1 MGLRAP
7 MAKLATFPRLD
18 DLVELAVA
26 GADIRPALLAALT
39 DMYVQRPFHT
49 REEDQQ
55 YCELVQRLLEG
66 VDRATRAAVAAKLI
80 DYPATPPAL
89 LEILAR
95 QTEPESDQA
104 ERAAA
109 ACRALTELFA
119 AATSEERRLILII
132 LDLAAEGLA
141 DGTSSAAIDAIR
153 GLESLALQRRTDAF
167 VARLARMLDVADA
180 QGRWIV
186 EDTGGEPIV
195 VAAKSI
201 GMPIEVL
208 QRVLLFVN
216 PAISH
221 SIPRVYALVR
231 LYAEITT
238 SAARQL
244 VSIWREAR
252 PQAGSTLPH
261 VPVYWPDALEAGRH
275 RPPRAPGFS
284 RARNEQT
291 RPISKGE
298 NG

>member
-1 MGLRAP
+1 
-7 MAKLATFPRLD
+7 MAKLATFPPLD
-18 DLVELAVA
+18 NLVELAVA

-55 YCELVQRLLEG
+55 YCELVQRLLES
-66 VDRATRAAVAAKLI
+66 VDRATRAAVAAKLF

-89 LEILAR
+89 LKILAQQAR
-95 QTEPESDQA
+95 PEPEQPQPP
-104 ERAAA
+104 AAA
-109 ACRALTELFA
+109 SRELAELFA

-132 LDLAAEGLA
+132 LDLAGESLAEWASL
-141 DGTSSAAIDAIR
+141 AAIDTIR

-167 VARLARMLDVADA
+167 VTRLARVLDVSEVL
-180 QGRWIV
+180 GRWIV
-186 EDTGGEPIV
+186 EDARGEPII

-201 GMPIEVL
+201 GMPVEIL

-231 LYAEITT
+231 LYEEITT
-238 SAARQL
+238 GAARQL
-244 VSIWREAR
+244 VAIWREAHPR
-252 PQAGSTLPH
+252 AASAVPH
-261 VPVYWPDALEAGRH
+261 VPVHWPDAVEAGRH
-275 RPPRAPGFS
+275 RPLRMPGAAS
-284 RARNEQT
+284 LRDQQT
-291 RPISKGE
+291 RPIAKGK

>member
-1 MGLRAP
+1 
-7 MAKLATFPRLD
+7 MAKLSIFPRLD

-66 VDRATRAAVAAKLI
+66 VDRGTRAAVAAKLF

-89 LEILAR
+89 LKILA
-95 QTEPESDQA
+95 QQADPERGQA
-104 ERAAA
+104 EPPAASS
-109 ACRALTELFA
+109 RELTELFA

-132 LDLAAEGLA
+132 LDLAVESFA
-141 DGTSSAAIDAIR
+141 DTASSVAIDTIR
-153 GLESLALQRRTDAF
+153 GLESLALQRRTEAF
-167 VARLARMLDVADA
+167 VASLARVLDVADT

-186 EDTGGEPIV
+186 EDARGEPIV

-231 LYAEITT
+231 LYEEITT
-238 SAARQL
+238 GAAQQL
-244 VSIWREAR
+244 VAIWREAQPR
-252 PQAGSTLPH
+252 AASASPYM
-261 VPVYWPDALEAGRH
+261 PVHWPDAVEAGRH
-275 RPPRAPGFS
+275 RPLRLSGS
-284 RARNEQT
+284 SSARNQQT
-291 RPISKGE
+291 RPITKSE
-298 NG
+298 NR

>member
-1 MGLRAP
+1 

-55 YCELVQRLLEG
+55 FCELVPRLLEG
-66 VDRATRAAVAAKLI
+66 ADRATRAAVAAKLA
-80 DYPATPPAL
+80 DYSATPPAL
-89 LEILAR
+89 LKILA
-95 QTEPESDQA
+95 QPAEPAADQS
-104 ERAAA
+104 EPAAA
-109 ACRALTELFA
+109 ACRTLTDLFA

-132 LDLAAEGLA
+132 LDLAGEGLA
-141 DGTSSAAIDAIR
+141 DRPSSVTIDAIR

-186 EDTGGEPIV
+186 EDTSGEPIV
-195 VAAKSI
+195 VAAKFI

-216 PAISH
+216 PTISH

-231 LYAEITT
+231 LYEEITT
-238 SAARQL
+238 GAARQL
-244 VSIWREAR
+244 VSIWRDAR
-252 PQAGSTLPH
+252 PRASPALPH
-261 VPVYWPDALEAGRH
+261 VPLYWPDALEAGRH
-275 RPPRAPGFS
+275 RPLRAPRFS
-284 RARNEQT
+284 RPQNQWT

-298 NG
+298 DG

>member
-1 MGLRAP
+1 

-18 DLVELAVA
+18 GLVELAVA

-39 DMYVQRPFHT
+39 DIYVQRPFHT

-66 VDRATRAAVAAKLI
+66 VDRTTRAVVAAKLT

-89 LEILAR
+89 LKILAR
-95 QTEPESDQA
+95 QAEPLSDQSGPA
-104 ERAAA
+104 AATCRELTEMFAAA
-109 ACRALTELFA
+109 A
-119 AATSEERRLILII
+119 SEERRLILLI

-141 DGTSSAAIDAIR
+141 EGASSVAIDAIR

-167 VARLARMLDVADA
+167 VARLARALDVADA
-180 QGRWIV
+180 HGRWIV
-186 EDTGGEPIV
+186 EDAGGEPIV

-221 SIPRVYALVR
+221 SIARVYALVR
-231 LYAEITT
+231 LYEEITT

-244 VSIWREAR
+244 MWIWREAR
-252 PQAGSTLPH
+252 PRAAPIVPH
-261 VPVYWPDALEAGRH
+261 MPVYWPDAPETGRH
-275 RPPRAPGFS
+275 RPPRRSGLLG
-284 RARNEQT
+284 ARNQQ
-291 RPISKGE
+291 RGPISKAE

>member
-1 MGLRAP
+1 

-55 YCELVQRLLEG
+55 YCELVPRLLEG
-66 VDRATRAAVAAKLI
+66 VDRATRAAVAAKLV

-89 LEILAR
+89 LKILA
-95 QTEPESDQA
+95 QPAGPLSDQS
-104 ERAAA
+104 EPAAA
-109 ACRALTELFA
+109 ACRELTELFA

-132 LDLAAEGLA
+132 LDLAGEGRS
-141 DGTSSAAIDAIR
+141 DRTSSVAIDAIR

-167 VARLARMLDVADA
+167 VTRLARMLDVADA

-186 EDTGGEPIV
+186 EDTSGEPIV
-195 VAAKSI
+195 VAAKFI

-231 LYAEITT
+231 LHAEITT
-238 SAARQL
+238 GAARQL

-252 PQAGSTLPH
+252 PHAAPTLPH
-261 VPVYWPDALEAGRH
+261 VPVYWPAPLETGRH
-275 RPPRAPGFS
+275 RLLRAPGVS
-284 RARNEQT
+284 RARNE
-291 RPISKGE
+291 
-298 NG
+298 